1 MKLVQLIQ
9 SAQEELD
16 IITPSG
22 YKGEYCHR
30 KLRDVLINAHRTAQT
45 LDELLQEAER
55 AAVAVWNHNKV
66 SD

>member
-9 SAQEELD
+9 SAQEELET
-16 IITPSG
+16 ICPTG

-30 KLRDVLINAHRTAQT
+30 KLGDILINASRTAHT

-55 AAVAVWNHNKV
+55 EAVAVWNHNKV
-66 SD
+66 S